1 MYLGSFDIKPV
12 SSKVS
17 SHTDSKDSTVTDT
30 TLTATQSDDNKSD
43 SGSSGNN
50 NSGGE
55 SKKESSSKPWYK
67 RLGDSVGGFF
77 QWAKLNVTSVKKLKV
92 EATAYSGD
100 GITASGV
107 KTKREPDGEST
118 IAVDPSVIPLGSKV
132 YVENYGYAIAA
143 DTGGAIKGN
152 IIDLFMDSESECE
165 EWGRRNVNIY
175 IIEEPKK

>member
-12 SSKVS
+12 SVKVAS
-17 SHTDSKDSTVTDT
+17 SEESTGDTVTDT
-30 TLTATQSDDNKSD
+30 TLTATQSN
-43 SGSSGNN
+43 
-50 NSGGE
+50 
-55 SKKESSSKPWYK
+55 SSSSSSSSSSNKKDEKKPWYK
-67 RLGDSVGGFF
+67 RIADTVGGFF
-77 QWAKLNVTSVKKLKV
+77 EWAKLNMTSVKKMKV

-100 GITASGV
+100 GVTATGA

-152 IIDLFMDSESECE
+152 IIDLFMDSESECIK
-165 EWGRRNVNIY
+165 WGRRKVNLY
-175 IIEEPKK
+175 IIEEPKW